1 MGCMRLGARGQVQ
14 APAIGAR
21 AAGERLVSCAPRRA
35 CPPLSLPDPRK
46 IMPRPIHVA
55 LIGQKFMGRAHSN
68 AWNQVGRFF
77 DGPRPVHLHTVA
89 ARDKSELIPFA
100 RRWGWE
106 HCSDNWRSLA
116 ALEEVELVDLILAI
130 IQELMEL
137 IQVFQQ

>member
-1 MGCMRLGARGQVQ
+1 
-14 APAIGAR
+14 
-21 AAGERLVSCAPRRA
+21 
-35 CPPLSLPDPRK
+35 
-46 IMPRPIHVA
+46 MPRPIHVA

-116 ALEEVELVDLILAI
+116 ALEDVELVDVGTPNHLHAEQALAM
-130 IQELMEL
+130 LAAGKH
-137 IQVFQQ
+137 VAC